1 MRTGLGRD
9 RDAVGAR
16 CVHLGET
23 RRAADV
29 HDVGAHTLAGTT
41 HAPEQTLDR
50 LYFRGRRSCAAPRQ
64 PIHATLLAHFARRPL
79 DHLVALG
86 MHTDERVEP
95 RRHLE
100 SDREQA
106 VGHAMKVLD
115 AAFTHE
121 CLEPHDA
128 APGERRQL
136 REVLGNHPAPEAKV
150 DECLPGRDGD
160 LRIEG

>member
-9 RDAVGAR
+9 RDAVVAR
-16 CVHLGET
+16 RTHLGEP

-41 HAPEQTLDR
+41 HAHEQTLDR
-50 LYFRGRRSCAAPRQ
+50 LYFRGRRSRAAPRQ

-79 DHLVALG
+79 DHLPALG
-86 MHTDERVEP
+86 MNTDKRVEP

-106 VGHAMKVLD
+106 VGHAMKILD
-115 AAFTHE
+115 AAVTHE
-121 CLEPHDA
+121 RLEPYDA

-136 REVLGNHPAPEAKV
+136 REVLGNHSTPETKV
-150 DECLPGRDGD
+150 DECL
-160 LRIEG
+160 L